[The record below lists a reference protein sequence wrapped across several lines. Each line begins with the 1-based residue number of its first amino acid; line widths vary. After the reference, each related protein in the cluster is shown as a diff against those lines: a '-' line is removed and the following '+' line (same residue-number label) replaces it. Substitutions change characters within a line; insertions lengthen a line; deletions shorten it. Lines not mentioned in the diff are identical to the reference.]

1 MMASAV
7 LLVKSVYVEAMQ
19 SAELKNNAVNY
30 RKIQADPSIVLIYNP
45 ETKDGMFSSRLTA
58 IQHYQDGYY
67 LAYPQIRYAQ
77 SLAENNANLRKYG
90 WPAWEGI

>member
-58 IQHYQDGYY
+58 IQHYRDGYY

-77 SLAENNANLRKYG
+77 SLAENNTNLQKYG